1 METTPER
8 SEEQRQ
14 NRSCRPG
21 HDPTNE
27 LWEYINPDGTPEE
40 EMVERVAEAIVSA
53 VDPEEIILFGSAAR
67 GEMHEH
73 SDLDL
78 LVVKTGC
85 EPDRRQTTT
94 GWLYGKLPARRRAV
108 DIRLV
113 SPAEVELNRN
123 KLHFVVGQALADGR
137 TIYERRRPH

>member
-27 LWEYINPDGTPEE
+27 LWEFINPDGTPEE
-40 EMVERVAEAIVSA
+40 EMVERV
-53 VDPEEIILFGSAAR
+53 
-67 GEMHEH
+67 HEH

-85 EPDRRQTTT
+85 EPDRRQTT

-108 DIRLV
+108 DILLV

>member
-1 METTPER
+1 METPPER
-8 SEEQRQ
+8 PEEQRQ
-14 NRSCRPG
+14 NRSRGPG
-21 HDPTNE
+21 YDPTNE

-40 EMVERVAEAIVSA
+40 EMVARVAEAIVSA
-53 VDPEEIILFGSAAR
+53 LDPEEIILFGSAAR

-85 EPDRRQTTT
+85 EADRRQTT

-108 DIRLV
+108 DIILV

-123 KLHFVVGQALADGR
+123 KLYFVVGQALADGR

>member
-94 GWLYGKLPARRRAV
+94 GCCTASCRPEGARSTSAW
-108 DIRLV
+108 
-113 SPAEVELNRN
+113 S
-123 KLHFVVGQALADGR
+123 
-137 TIYERRRPH
+137 RRPRSNSTGTSSTSS